1 VSQARLWSP
10 LRHRTRAQATPLF
23 LGAVLLVI
31 ASLALIED
39 GTLLFAA
46 HRRAELLADSAARA
60 GASQLDQ
67 ALARHDPGAPPQIDA
82 LLAMETARAYVLQQ
96 QPDATVDAVANPE
109 TIVVTVGVRVPPT
122 LLHPP
127 DQPTVIVT
135 AEGSAH
141 PFVGQASAQ
150 P

>member
-1 VSQARLWSP
+1 MVIQRRARG
-10 LRHRTRAQATPLF
+10 QATALF
-23 LGAVLLVI
+23 VGAVLLVI
-31 ASLALIED
+31 LSLALIED

-67 ALARHDPGAPPQIDA
+67 LQARDHPDVPPRIDA
-82 LLAMETARAYVLQQ
+82 GTAETTARAYVLRQ
-96 QPDATVDAVANPE
+96 QPDATVDANANPE

-127 DQPTVIVT
+127 GQPTVVVT
-135 AEGSAH
+135 ADGTAH
-141 PFVGQASAQ
+141 PFVGQATAE